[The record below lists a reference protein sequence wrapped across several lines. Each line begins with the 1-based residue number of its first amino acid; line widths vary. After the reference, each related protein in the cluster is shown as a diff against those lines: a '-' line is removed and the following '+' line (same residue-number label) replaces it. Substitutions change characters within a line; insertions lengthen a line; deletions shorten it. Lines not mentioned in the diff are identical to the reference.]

1 MLVKRI
7 FNNNV
12 LLAENSEQELVI
24 VGRGV
29 GFKQKIGNTVDSSK
43 IEKTYYPQD
52 ENWTRM
58 FNEMADTISSDYV
71 EIASH
76 IISTAEKVQACHLT
90 DTC

>member
-52 ENWTRM
+52 ENGRECLTKWLIQFRQIM
-58 FNEMADTISSDYV
+58 LKSP
-71 EIASH
+71 H
-76 IISTAEKVQACHLT
+76 ILFQLRKKV
-90 DTC
+90 

>member
-29 GFKQKIGNTVDSSK
+29 GFKQN
-43 IEKTYYPQD
+43 
-52 ENWTRM
+52 R
-58 FNEMADTISSDYV
+58 
-71 EIASH
+71 
-76 IISTAEKVQACHLT
+76 
-90 DTC
+90 

>member
-29 GFKQKIGNTVDSSK
+29 VSSK
-43 IEKTYYPQD
+43 K
-52 ENWTRM
+52 
-58 FNEMADTISSDYV
+58 
-71 EIASH
+71 
-76 IISTAEKVQACHLT
+76 
-90 DTC
+90 

>member
-52 ENWTRM
+52 EN
-58 FNEMADTISSDYV
+58 
-71 EIASH
+71 
-76 IISTAEKVQACHLT
+76 
-90 DTC
+90 